1 MRRGAGF
8 RTGTR
13 LVCAVVAA
21 ALAASCGGSD
31 QQRAGKVILNRGSD
45 TMINVAQAWAEAYA
59 KAAPDVS
66 VEVAGGGSGVGIAAL
81 IDGTVQMANS
91 SRPMKSGEREAARK
105 ARGADP
111 VQTVTGYDAL
121 AVYVHKDNPLNGLT
135 LSQMKALFAERGAV
149 ERWSDLGISHPSC
162 KRDRIIRISRQS
174 SSGTYDFFREVALGK
189 TDFKLGTLELNGS
202 KEVVELVAHTPCA
215 IGYSGM
221 GYATPGVKALAIAP
235 SDTAAA
241 VAPTLSTT
249 LDRTYPIAR
258 PLYVYTI
265 GEPSG
270 ETKRYMDWILSP
282 AGQAIVQAVGYVP
295 LKRADGEAHP

>member
-1 MRRGAGF
+1 
-8 RTGTR
+8 
-13 LVCAVVAA
+13 
-21 ALAASCGGSD
+21 
-31 QQRAGKVILNRGSD
+31 
-45 TMINVAQAWAEAYA
+45 
-59 KAAPDVS
+59 
-66 VEVAGGGSGVGIAAL
+66 
-81 IDGTVQMANS
+81 
-91 SRPMKSGEREAARK
+91 
-105 ARGADP
+105 
-111 VQTVTGYDAL
+111 
-121 AVYVHKDNPLNGLT
+121 
-135 LSQMKALFAERGAV
+135 
-149 ERWSDLGISHPSC
+149 
-162 KRDRIIRISRQS
+162 
-174 SSGTYDFFREVALGK
+174 
-189 TDFKLGTLELNGS
+189 
-202 KEVVELVAHTPCA
+202 
-215 IGYSGM
+215 M